1 MACGFWQGPTARRG
15 RYVDGRVAQLV
26 ESLVYTEDLGGSSP
40 SSPTTNLPFDRALA
54 LATLHRA
61 KGHFMPAK
69 LDGSCR
75 CGAVRFSANSHTPVP
90 YQLCYCSICH
100 KQQGGGGYAIN
111 LGADARS
118 LMIEGEEHLGLY
130 RARIEEGEHPTCRL
144 SSGERH
150 FCRLCGSALW
160 LYDPSWP
167 ELVHPFASA
176 IDKIGRAHV

>member
-1 MACGFWQGPTARRG
+1 MIRRPP
-15 RYVDGRVAQLV
+15 RSTRTDTLFP
-26 ESLVYTEDLGGSSP
+26 YTTLFRS
-40 SSPTTNLPFDRALA
+40 PFDRALA

-90 YQLCYCSICH
+90 YQLCYCSICR

-130 RARIEEGEHPTCRL
+130 RERIADGE
-144 SSGERH
+144 S
-150 FCRLCGSALW
+150 
-160 LYDPSWP
+160 
-167 ELVHPFASA
+167 
-176 IDKIGRAHV
+176 GRAPSELQSL